1 MNNHGRL
8 FLYPKQESSW
18 SDDPSIR
25 RFFGHRRIQQ
35 RNERNGGDHMTYL
48 FIGMLLGMIVGLA
61 IGSLAA
67 IVKYTDY
74 EIKRLKKELAEKETS

>member
-1 MNNHGRL
+1 
-8 FLYPKQESSW
+8 
-18 SDDPSIR
+18 
-25 RFFGHRRIQQ
+25 
-35 RNERNGGDHMTYL
+35 MTYL

-74 EIKRLKKELAEKETS
+74 EIKRLKKELGHYTPVESMTESESECRLEVE

>member
-1 MNNHGRL
+1 MELSR
-8 FLYPKQESSW
+8 FLYPDE
-18 SDDPSIR
+18 
-25 RFFGHRRIQQ
+25 
-35 RNERNGGDHMTYL
+35 GGDHMTYL

-74 EIKRLKKELAEKETS
+74 EIKRLKKELAEKA

>member
-1 MNNHGRL
+1 
-8 FLYPKQESSW
+8 
-18 SDDPSIR
+18 
-25 RFFGHRRIQQ
+25 
-35 RNERNGGDHMTYL
+35 MTYL

-74 EIKRLKKELAEKETS
+74 EIKRLKNELAEKETS